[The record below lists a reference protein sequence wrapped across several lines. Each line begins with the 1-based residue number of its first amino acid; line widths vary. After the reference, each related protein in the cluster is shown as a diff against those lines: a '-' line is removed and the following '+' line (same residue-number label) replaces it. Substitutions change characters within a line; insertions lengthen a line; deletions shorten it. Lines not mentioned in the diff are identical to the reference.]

1 MVARLKLVMG
11 AQGRLTVGRVLL
23 WIVGLWLAYMWILP
37 FVWMVSTS
45 FKLPGEVMTQTIE
58 WIPRTWTLD
67 NYRVVFQ
74 KPIVRWLWNSMV
86 VTTSITLASIMLG
99 AAAGYAL
106 ARMNFPGRN
115 VFFMMLLLSLMI
127 PTEMTIV
134 PRFIAFLRL
143 RATDSY
149 AALILP
155 PIAEVFS
162 VYLFRQ
168 FFLSLPRELEEA
180 AAMDGASR
188 FRIFRVIA
196 LPLARA
202 TVDRGGSIAVHHQL
216 ERLPLAVAD
225 HLLGRDEDAA
235 HRHGGLCPGD
245 DEPDPD
251 RELRARH
258 GGDDNPGRAQP
269 DRVPLPAALLHGRG
283 NLHWHQGVGQQS
295 RDIGRAQSRINLAL
309 DDQSIL
315 RCLTHSVT

>member
-23 WIVGLWLAYMWILP
+23 WIIGLWLAYMWILP

-74 KPIVRWLWNSMV
+74 KPIIRWLWNSMV
-86 VTTSITLASIMLG
+86 VTTAITLASIMLG

-202 TVDRGGSIAVHHQL
+202 TTIAAAVL
-216 ERLPLAVAD
+216 LFTTNWNAFLWPLLITFSEEMKTLPIGMAAFAPVTMNRTQIESYAPGMAAMTI
-225 HLLGRDEDAA
+225 LG
-235 HRHGGLCPGD
+235 
-245 DEPDPD
+245 
-251 RELRARH
+251 
-258 GGDDNPGRAQP
+258 
-269 DRVPLPAALLHGRG
+269 VPSLIVFLFLQRYFME
-283 NLHWHQGVGQQS
+283 GVISTG
-295 RDIGRAQSRINLAL
+295 IKG
-309 DDQSIL
+309 
-315 RCLTHSVT
+315 